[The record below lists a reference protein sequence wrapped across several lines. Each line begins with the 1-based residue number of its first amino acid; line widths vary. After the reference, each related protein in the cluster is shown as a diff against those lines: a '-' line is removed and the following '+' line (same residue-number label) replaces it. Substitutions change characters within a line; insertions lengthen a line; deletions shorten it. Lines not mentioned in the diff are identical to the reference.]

1 MKPDTENTTSTPA
14 KAIEHRSP
22 CPIARS
28 LDLMGDRWTL
38 LIMRDALFL
47 KGRTFADFCASRER
61 IPTNLLSDR
70 LRKLVGLGLLEKVPY
85 QDRPLRFEYIPT
97 ERGKA
102 LKPMLRAMKA
112 FGEQHLDRHTK
123 P

>member
-1 MKPDTENTTSTPA
+1 MKSDNANTTSPPA
-14 KAIEHRSP
+14 QAIEHRSP

-47 KGRTFADFCASRER
+47 RGRTFADVCASRER

-70 LRKLVGLGLLEKVPY
+70 LRKLVGLGLLDKVPY
-85 QDRPLRFEYIPT
+85 QERPLRYEYIPT

-112 FGEQHLDRHTK
+112 FGEQHLDGHTK
-123 P
+123 T

>member
-1 MKPDTENTTSTPA
+1 MKPDTTNTAPA
-14 KAIEHRSP
+14 AALEHRSP

-47 KGRTFADFCASRER
+47 KGRTFADFCASREN
-61 IPTNLLSDR
+61 IPTNLLSNR
-70 LRKLVGLGLLEKVPY
+70 LRKLVGLGLLDKVPY
-85 QDRPLRFEYIPT
+85 QERPLRYEYIPT

-112 FGEQHLDRHTK
+112 FGEQQLDGHTK
-123 P
+123 T

>member
-1 MKPDTENTTSTPA
+1 
-14 KAIEHRSP
+14 
-22 CPIARS
+22 
-28 LDLMGDRWTL
+28 
-38 LIMRDALFL
+38 L

-70 LRKLVGLGLLEKVPY
+70 LRKLVGLGLLDKVPY
-85 QDRPLRFEYIPT
+85 QDRPLRYEYIPT

-112 FGEQHLDRHTK
+112 FGEQHLDGHTK
-123 P
+123 A